1 MSGKSHSQIT
11 FLAFWSATRSPSWGG
26 GNSCTD
32 CRLICL
38 LPWACPSCPS
48 ASEQLHHDIVGL
60 TTPTALIWK
69 SGNAGISWKLNKFS
83 ECSVSW
89 RDQSISATVASEAL
103 CIPPLYSAPLL
114 GKSDALKDPR
124 AKLPRNNTRKKA
136 RKKGIL
142 SLIGFSIGFH
152 PLFLRVLLSQSQ
164 KMSSVS
170 RHPCLHWL

>member
-1 MSGKSHSQIT
+1 MQRDLHLEEAATPAQI
-11 FLAFWSATRSPSWGG
+11 AGW
-26 GNSCTD
+26 C
-32 CRLICL
+32 ICL

-48 ASEQLHHDIVGL
+48 ASEQLHHDIVVL

-89 RDQSISATVASEAL
+89 RDQSISATVASEAF

-124 AKLPRNNTRKKA
+124 AKLPRKNTRKKA
-136 RKKGIL
+136 PKKGIL
-142 SLIGFSIGFH
+142 SLIGFHRFFHRFPSLFFACSAKSI
-152 PLFLRVLLSQSQ
+152 PKNVT
-164 KMSSVS
+164 SVS
-170 RHPCLHWL
+170 RHPCLHRL